1 MDAVDGT
8 SSLWPSCEDES
19 EAYSLFQRGMRFL
32 QEQHP
37 GQAAMLLAGALRLEP
52 DKNSIREGLAQAE
65 FAFGRHRQA
74 AEHFATIVATAPDND
89 YAHYCLGRCLLR
101 LSRGDEA
108 RMHLRLAWALKPQSA
123 LYQRALDEVR

>member
-1 MDAVDGT
+1 MDGT
-8 SSLWPSCEDES
+8 TAPWPAWEDES

-32 QEQHP
+32 EEQHP
-37 GQAAMLLAGALRLEP
+37 AQAALLLAGALRLEP

-74 AEHFATIVATAPDND
+74 AEHFASIVATTPDND

-101 LSRGDEA
+101 LGQGSEA
-108 RMHLRLAWALKPQSA
+108 RMHLRLACALKPRSA
-123 LYQRALDEVR
+123 LYRRALDEVR

>member
-1 MDAVDGT
+1 MDGLTSPWPAV
-8 SSLWPSCEDES
+8 EDES

-32 QEQHP
+32 EEQHP
-37 GQAAMLLAGALRLEP
+37 GQAALLLGRALRLEP
-52 DKNSIREGLAQAE
+52 DKHSIREGLAQAE

-74 AEHFATIVATAPDND
+74 AEHFAAIVASAPDND

-108 RMHLRLAWALKPQSA
+108 RIHLRLACALKPRSA

>member
-1 MDAVDGT
+1 
-8 SSLWPSCEDES
+8 
-19 EAYSLFQRGMRFL
+19 MRFL

-74 AEHFATIVATAPDND
+74 AEHFATIVATTPDND

-101 LSRGDEA
+101 LGRGDEA
-108 RMHLRLAWALKPQSA
+108 RIHLRLACALKPHSA
-123 LYQRALDEVR
+123 MYQRALGEVR